1 MVPFYDADVTNS
13 TAAPSG
19 LASRADALR
28 NRQRV
33 LEAADVVFAEHG
45 LEASLASVAH
55 RAGVGVGTIYRG
67 FGDKDALLEALVERR
82 LARLSEIAAEVH
94 AAPTGWDGLRI
105 LLERLIERR
114 AVDRLFG
121 ELLDRE
127 TANAVRQRA
136 HEIVVAAVQEQL
148 ARARKEGSVR
158 KGLAVSDVLVVI
170 GMLGAGIVP
179 GAPADQWRRYLTI
192 LLDGLAATND
202 MPMKP
207 RALTL
212 DEVAVAVEMMA
223 EERR

>member
-1 MVPFYDADVTNS
+1 MTNP
-13 TAAPSG
+13 TAAPG
-19 LASRADALR
+19 GVGSRADALR

-33 LEAADVVFAEHG
+33 LEAADVVFAENG

-82 LARLSEIAAEVH
+82 LARLSEIAAEAH
-94 AAPTGWDGLRI
+94 AAPTGWDGLRV
-105 LLERLIERR
+105 LFERLIERR

-127 TANAVRQRA
+127 TTNALRQRA
-136 HEIVVAAVQEQL
+136 HEIVVAAVEEPL

-179 GAPADQWRRYLTI
+179 GAPTDQWRRYLTI
-192 LLDGLAATND
+192 LLDGIAATNEAS
-202 MPMKP
+202 MKP

-212 DEVAVAVEMMA
+212 DEVAVAVELMA

>member
-1 MVPFYDADVTNS
+1 MVPLYHAGVTNP
-13 TAAPSG
+13 TAAHG
-19 LASRADALR
+19 VGHRADALR

-45 LEASLASVAH
+45 LDASLASVAH

-82 LARLSEIAAEVH
+82 LARLSEIAAEAH
-94 AAPTGWDGLRI
+94 AAPTGWDGLRV
-105 LLERLIERR
+105 LLERLVERQT
-114 AVDRLFG
+114 VDRLFG
-121 ELLDRE
+121 DLLDRE
-127 TANAVRQRA
+127 TTNAVRQRA
-136 HEIVVAAVQEQL
+136 HEIVVTAVEEQL
-148 ARARKEGSVR
+148 ARARKEGTVR
-158 KGLAVSDVLVVI
+158 EGLAVSDVLVVI

-179 GAPADQWRRYLTI
+179 GAPTDQWRRYLTI
-192 LLDGLAATND
+192 LLDGIAATNEA
-202 MPMKP
+202 PLKP

>member
-1 MVPFYDADVTNS
+1 MTNP
-13 TAAPSG
+13 TAPGG
-19 LASRADALR
+19 LAGRADALR

-82 LARLSEIAAEVH
+82 LARLSEIEIEVH
-94 AAPTGWDGLRI
+94 AAPTGWDGLRL
-105 LLERLIERR
+105 LLERLIEGR
-114 AVDRLFG
+114 AEDRLFG

-127 TANAVRQRA
+127 TTNALRQRA
-136 HEIVVAAVQEQL
+136 HEIVVAAVEEPL
-148 ARARKEGSVR
+148 APAPKEGSVR
-158 KGLAVSDVLVVI
+158 DGLAVSDVLVVI

-179 GAPADQWRRYLTI
+179 GAPTDQWRRYLTI
-192 LLDGLAATND
+192 LLDGIAASNETA
-202 MPMKP
+202 MKP

-212 DEVAVAVEMMA
+212 DEVAVAVELMA
-223 EERR
+223 KEQR

>member
-1 MVPFYDADVTNS
+1 VTNP
-13 TAAPSG
+13 TAAPG
-19 LASRADALR
+19 GVGSRADALR

-67 FGDKDALLEALVERR
+67 IGDKDALLEALVERR
-82 LARLSEIAAEVH
+82 LARLSEIATEAH
-94 AAPTGWDGLRI
+94 AAPTGWDGLRV
-105 LLERLIERR
+105 LLERLIEGQ
-114 AVDRLFG
+114 AEDRLFG
-121 ELLDRE
+121 EMLDRE
-127 TANAVRQRA
+127 TNNAMRQRA
-136 HEIVVAAVQEQL
+136 HEIVVAAVEEPL
-148 ARARKEGSVR
+148 SRARKEGSVR

-179 GAPADQWRRYLTI
+179 GAPSDQWRRYLTI
-192 LLDGLAATND
+192 LLDGIAATNEL
-202 MPMKP
+202 PMKP

-223 EERR
+223 EEGR

>member
-1 MVPFYDADVTNS
+1 MTNP
-13 TAAPSG
+13 TAPGG
-19 LASRADALR
+19 LAHRADALR

-45 LEASLASVAH
+45 LEAPLASVAH

-82 LARLSEIAAEVH
+82 LTRLSEIATEAQN
-94 AAPTGWDGLRI
+94 APTGWDGLRV
-105 LLERLIERR
+105 LLERLIEGRCE
-114 AVDRLFG
+114 DRLFG

-127 TANAVRQRA
+127 TTNALRQRA
-136 HEIVVAAVQEQL
+136 HEIVVGAVEEPL

-179 GAPADQWRRYLTI
+179 GAPTDQWRRYLTI
-192 LLDGLAATND
+192 LLDGIAAKND

-223 EERR
+223 DEQR

>member
-1 MVPFYDADVTNS
+1 MTNP
-13 TAAPSG
+13 TAAPAG
-19 LASRADALR
+19 LCSRADALR

-114 AVDRLFG
+114 TVDRLFG

-127 TANAVRQRA
+127 TTNAVRQRA
-136 HEIVVAAVQEQL
+136 HEIVVAAVEGPL

-170 GMLGAGIVP
+170 GMLGAGVVP
-179 GAPADQWRRYLTI
+179 GAPTDQWRRYLTI
-192 LLDGLAATND
+192 LLDGIAATNEA
-202 MPMKP
+202 PMKQ

-212 DEVAVAVEMMA
+212 DEVAVAVQLMA

>member
-1 MVPFYDADVTNS
+1 MVPLYHARVTNS
-13 TAAPSG
+13 TAAPG
-19 LASRADALR
+19 GIGTRADALR

-33 LEAADVVFAEHG
+33 LEAADVVFAELG
-45 LEASLASVAH
+45 LEAPLASVAH

-67 FGDKDALLEALVERR
+67 FGDKDALLVALVERR
-82 LARLSEIAAEVH
+82 LARLSEIAAEVR
-94 AAPTGWDGLRI
+94 AAPTGWDGLSI

-127 TANAVRQRA
+127 TTNTMRQRA
-136 HEIVVAAVQEQL
+136 HEIVVAAVEEPL

-158 KGLAVSDVLVVI
+158 SGLAVSDVLVVI
-170 GMLGAGIVP
+170 GMLGAGIIP

-192 LLDGLAATND
+192 LLDGIAATNAQ
-202 MPMKP
+202 PMAP

-212 DEVAVAVEMMA
+212 DEVAAAVEMMG